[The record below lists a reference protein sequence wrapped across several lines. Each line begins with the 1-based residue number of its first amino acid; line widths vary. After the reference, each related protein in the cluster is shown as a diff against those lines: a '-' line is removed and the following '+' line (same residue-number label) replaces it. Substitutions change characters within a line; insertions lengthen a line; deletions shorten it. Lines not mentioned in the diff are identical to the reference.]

1 MKKNYQTPA
10 MQVMNIEPA
19 TMIAGS
25 EVHSIGGNALKYGGA
40 GSNNDVARGRDG
52 GGYWDDEE

>member
-25 EVHSIGGNALKYGGA
+25 KVNSIGGNAELKYGGA
-40 GSNNDVARGRDG
+40 GRGPARSRDG
-52 GGYWDDEE
+52 GGNWDDEE